1 MEISSEVNEYGSLN
15 SKRMKA
21 ALTQLDQKLIWI
33 PIVFISVRF
42 WGTLRWLIAS
52 TYSECLEVDR
62 NCSIVH
68 ERIWFT
74 QPCYNVVYNQGLL
87 YMQAIG
93 DTGQG
98 WANALLYV
106 VFHAT
111 IGRRL
116 CPCLF
121 FCWNKLKKKH
131 DGYWRKRDY
140 TPMRDSDKERDQVTL
155 SVSSRSALIETHV
168 QVAGDQNKIHKM
180 ISGNECEYDSMP
192 GIQRSRSIN
201 STALS

>member
-1 MEISSEVNEYGSLN
+1 MEVSSDVDKYGSLN

-62 NCSIVH
+62 DCSIIH

-74 QPCYNVVYNQGLL
+74 QPCYNVIYNQGLL

-111 IGRRL
+111 IARRL

-121 FCWNKLKKKH
+121 FCCNKLKKKYDSH
-131 DGYWRKRDY
+131 RQKGDY
-140 TPMRDSDKERDQVTL
+140 TPMRDPEKEKDQVAL
-155 SVSSRSALIETHV
+155 SVSIRSALIEPHV
-168 QVAGDQNKIHKM
+168 QVIGDQNSMHKM
-180 ISGNECEYDSMP
+180 GSECEYDSMP
-192 GIQRSRSIN
+192 GIQRSIN